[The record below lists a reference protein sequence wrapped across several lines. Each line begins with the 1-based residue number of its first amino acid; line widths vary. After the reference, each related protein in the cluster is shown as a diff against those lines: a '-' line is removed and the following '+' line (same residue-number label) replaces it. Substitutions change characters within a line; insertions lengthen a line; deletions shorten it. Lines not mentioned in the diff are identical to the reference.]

1 MKTQP
6 WWVIICLLVLMPSAY
21 GDGTVMKYPISARAM
36 RVIDGDSIVISAH
49 LWLNLYQETV
59 LRLAHVDAP
68 ELRGKCPEEKVKA
81 EEAKQ
86 FVRSWIE
93 GSDTLTIHDVQPDK
107 FGGRVVGCIV
117 NERNEN
123 LGQLLL
129 ARGLARPYKGGRRDS
144 WCVS

>member
-6 WWVIICLLVLMPSAY
+6 WWIVVCLLALMPSAY

-68 ELRGKCPEEKVKA
+68 ELRGKCPAEKAKA
-81 EEAKQ
+81 EEALRFVKQ
-86 FVRSWIE
+86 WLE
-93 GSDTLTIHDVQPDK
+93 GSDTLTIHDIQQDK
-107 FGGRVVGCIV
+107 FGGRVVGRIT
-117 NERNEN
+117 NERNED

-129 ARGLARPYKGGRRDS
+129 ASQLARPYKGEKRRS